1 MVVDDFNGDAFG
13 AVVLIGF
20 YEVFLGVEKKY
31 SPRAAQNLADAD
43 GVEDG
48 GDFCSLIIAFS
59 KLPPGEAW
67 AM

>member
-1 MVVDDFNGDAFG
+1 MVDDFDGDAVG

-20 YEVFLGVEKKY
+20 YEVFLGVGKKN
-31 SPRAAQNLADAD
+31 SPWAAQNLADAD
-43 GVEDG
+43 GVENG